1 MAIERELKLALS
13 EPEAERLAA
22 ALGPPQAILH
32 QRNHYLDT
40 AQGAL
45 RRLGYGLRL
54 REEDGRRRLTLKG
67 PSPSAG
73 GMTERLELEVTV
85 TPAYADLL
93 LAGERSLGEL
103 PLPVPDA
110 LAREAGAQRLLVL
123 GMIENE
129 RRVFGLRLRERPPDG
144 PVEAEVELD
153 RTHYPDG
160 SVMHELEVE
169 WPHPTAPFPEPTVRA
184 LLDRAG
190 VTWRPQT
197 KSKLA
202 RFLETSG
209 LGGDSP

>member
-13 EPEAERLAA
+13 EPDAARLAGM
-22 ALGPPQAILH
+22 LGPPQAILH

-40 AQGAL
+40 AQGTL

-67 PSPSAG
+67 PSVLAG
-73 GMTERLELEVTV
+73 GMTERLELET
-85 TPAYADLL
+85 ALSAADADLL
-93 LAGERSLGEL
+93 LAGALSLGEL

-110 LAREAGAQRLLVL
+110 LTHETGPPRLLVL

-129 RRVFGLRLRERPPDG
+129 RRVFRLRLQEHPPDE
-144 PVEAEVELD
+144 PTAAEVDLD
-153 RTHYPDG
+153 RTRYPDG
-160 SVMHELEVE
+160 SFTHELEVE
-169 WPHPTAPFPEPTVRA
+169 WPHPAAPFPEGAVRA
-184 LLDRAG
+184 LLERAG

-202 RFLETSG
+202 RFLEMSG
-209 LGGDSP
+209 LSGDSQ